1 MTPVVQP
8 ERRRFARVPFGA
20 PVRAEQIPQPV
31 PNRCCHLLSEDLSEG
46 GLRLSSPDFFPVEQR
61 VLLDVDTATMDDPI
75 RVLGKVVWVEQ
86 VPYADQWRVG
96 VEFSDVPTEARSRLR
111 RIVVRQQATR

>member
-8 ERRRFARVPFGA
+8 ERRQFVRAPFGGA
-20 PVRAEQIPQPV
+20 VQAEPIPQPS
-31 PNRCCHLLSEDLSEG
+31 PNRLWRLLAEDLSEG
-46 GLRLSSPDFFPVEQR
+46 GIRLSSPELFPVESR
-61 VLLDVDTATMDDPI
+61 VLLDLDTPSLDDPI

-96 VEFSDVPTEARSRLR
+96 VEFSDVPKDMRSRLR